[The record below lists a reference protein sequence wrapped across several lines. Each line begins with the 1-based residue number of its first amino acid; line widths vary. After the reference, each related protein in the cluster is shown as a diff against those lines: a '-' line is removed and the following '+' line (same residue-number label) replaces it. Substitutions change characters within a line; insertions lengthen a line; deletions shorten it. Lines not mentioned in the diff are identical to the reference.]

1 MFLHYLKITF
11 RNLRKYKTQNII
23 SIIGL
28 AIGFVCF
35 AFSALWIRYEM
46 SYDNFHQDADRI
58 YVVQRIPFK
67 WINGSNEIR
76 YYNSPYLFAEWLEA
90 NYPEVESACAFRIS
104 KVILNTSKDLPI
116 LHLDHSVN
124 QFFNLNLPESF
135 FLIPQEERPM
145 AVLPEFEHEG
155 TKEMVKQHTGWEVDL
170 LPILQHWPTN
180 TNIKFQA
187 AIPINHATPEQYLK
201 NWNFAT
207 CEVYIRLKEG
217 ADIQTLQEKLDK
229 VTLPESSVPTSF
241 LLTPLTGFRYM
252 NQSKNIF
259 ASVTA
264 GYVEADIKFTY
275 IQIFAV
281 AGLLVI
287 LCSLFNH
294 LTLYVTRVRMRLR
307 ELALRKVNGAT
318 DWQIGETLYIDFL
331 LTILLS
337 LVAGFILMACLLPTF
352 KAYADIGHN
361 NVSIYTEMTLYAV
374 LLIICGFIVGSI
386 PVLYFRRQALNENI
400 KGMGS
405 LGSRNLFR
413 KSSLLLQLT
422 ISLGMMFCA
431 AVFIKQ
437 MHFLHNTDMGV
448 NRQNI
453 VRLFSQV
460 RCCRLM
466 PSHIDKFKQIPGII
480 DVIPTTEAFFRV
492 LMIPTQNVSFPK
504 DGEEVIFNYSRIDA
518 EERFFD
524 FFGITIIEG
533 RGFHMGEAA
542 SANVSPYDPFKGRPV
557 VLNETAMKEFGE
569 ATKYI
574 NVVGVAKDFLIM
586 PTLKMKPVIIVSPP
600 DPGIFYSFYYKYE
613 EGQRQQTQQAI
624 TEWLHEEFPG
634 NGEFEIGYH
643 YMEDYFEDALKSER
657 ALLSLLSVMSI
668 VCILIAVFG
677 VYSLTSLTCEQR
689 RKEIAIRKVNGAEV
703 FDIMNIFFKEYILLL
718 GIAALIAFP
727 VGYVIMKHW
736 LEGYAKQTSMDAWL
750 YVLITLIVFVVTV
763 LSIVSMVWRTASQN
777 PGEVVKNE

>member
-1 MFLHYLKITF
+1 MFLHYLKIAF

-58 YVVQRIPFK
+58 YVVQRVPFK

-76 YYNSPYLFAEWLEA
+76 YYNSSYLFAEWLEE
-90 NYPEVESACAFRIS
+90 NYPEVEEGCAFRIS
-104 KVILNTSKDLPI
+104 KVIMSTTKDLPI
-116 LHLDHSVN
+116 LHLDHAVN

-135 FLIPQEERPM
+135 FLLPQEGRPM
-145 AVLPEFEHEG
+145 AVLPELEHEG
-155 TKEMVKQHTGWEVDL
+155 TEEMVKQHTGWEVEL
-170 LPILQHWPTN
+170 MPILHHWPAN
-180 TNIKFQA
+180 TNIRFQA
-187 AIPINHATPEQYLK
+187 AIPIHHATPEQYLK
-201 NWNFAT
+201 NWNIPN

-217 ADIQTLQEKLDK
+217 ADIRVLQDKLDK
-229 VTLPESSVPTSF
+229 VTLPESSVPTSY
-241 LLTPLTGFRYM
+241 LLTSLTGFRYM
-252 NQSKNIF
+252 NQSKNKF

-307 ELALRKVNGAT
+307 ELALHKVNGASN
-318 DWQIGETLYIDFL
+318 WQIGETLYIDFL
-331 LTILLS
+331 LTIVLS
-337 LVAGFILMACLLPTF
+337 LVVGFLLMACLLPTF
-352 KAYADIGHN
+352 KAYADIGHT
-361 NVSIYTEMTLYAV
+361 NVSIYSEMAIYAG
-374 LLIICGFIVGSI
+374 LLIIAGFIAGSI
-386 PVLYFRRQALNENI
+386 PVLYFRKQALNDNI

-405 LGSRNLFR
+405 PGSRNLFR
-413 KSSLLLQLT
+413 KSSLWLQLA

-437 MHFLHNTDMGV
+437 MHHLHHTDMGV
-448 NRQNI
+448 NRQNV

-466 PSHIDKFKQIPGII
+466 PSHIDQFKQIPGII
-480 DVIPTTEAFFRV
+480 DAIPTTEAFFRV
-492 LMIPTQNVSFPK
+492 LMIPTQNVSLPK
-504 DGEEVIFNYSRIDA
+504 DGEDVIFNYSQIDA
-518 EERFFD
+518 EDQFFD
-524 FFGITIIEG
+524 FFGIHIIEG
-533 RGFHMGEAA
+533 RGFHPGET
-542 SANVSPYDPFKGRPV
+542 ANPNPSTYDPFRGRPV
-557 VLNETAMKEFGE
+557 VFNETAVREFGE
-569 ATKYI
+569 AAKYM

-586 PTLKMKPVIIVSPP
+586 PTLKMKPVIIVAPP

-613 EGQRQQTQQAI
+613 DGQREQTQQAI
-624 TEWLHEEFPG
+624 TEWLHKEFPG
-634 NGEFEIGYH
+634 NGEFEIGFH

-668 VCILIAVFG
+668 VCILIAIFG

-689 RKEIAIRKVNGAEV
+689 RREIAIRKVNGAEV
-703 FDIMNIFFKEYILLL
+703 VDIMNIFFKEYLQLL
-718 GIAALIAFP
+718 GMAALIAFP
-727 VGYVIMKHW
+727 AGYLIMKRW
-736 LEGYAKQTSMDAWL
+736 LESYAKQTSMDAWL
-750 YVLITLIVFVVTV
+750 YVLIILIVFVVTV

-777 PGEVVKNE
+777 PGDVVKNE